1 MVKVPLQYA
10 LVKLCA
16 ITHFLNCSLLSLVK
30 CLHHRE
36 SMPNAVVNAKLK
48 DGCVRLRDA
57 SICISEAVC
66 TVSVS
71 EAGNIT
77 CCGKIN

>member
-1 MVKVPLQYA
+1 
-10 LVKLCA
+10 
-16 ITHFLNCSLLSLVK
+16 
-30 CLHHRE
+30 
-36 SMPNAVVNAKLK
+36 MPNAVVNAKLK